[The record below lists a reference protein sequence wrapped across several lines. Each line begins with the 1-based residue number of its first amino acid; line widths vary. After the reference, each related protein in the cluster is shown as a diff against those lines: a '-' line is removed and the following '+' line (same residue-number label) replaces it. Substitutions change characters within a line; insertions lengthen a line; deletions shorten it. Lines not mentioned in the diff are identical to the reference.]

1 VDQQQA
7 VRLQPAV
14 TLGGTVLPLVGRARV
29 YACGITPYDVTHLG
43 HAATY
48 VWIDVLARVLAAAG
62 VQVSVC
68 RNVTNVDDVLTA
80 AASRAGSPYDEFAAI
95 QQFYFE
101 GDMTALGVRRPDL
114 EPRAHAHVQQ
124 VIELATGLLQRG
136 AAYQRDGQVY
146 FRGAGMPA
154 RAGLDGDTALRLSE
168 EYGDHPGDVAREDPF
183 DVPLWQSSH
192 GDEPAWDSPW
202 GLGRPGWHAEC
213 TAMALDAF
221 GPAVD
226 VQAGGADLRF
236 PHHAYQ
242 AAMAEALTGVTP
254 FARARLQAAVVT
266 IGGAKMAKSAGNLV
280 LVKDLLASHPV
291 AAVRMLILDRR
302 WAEDWDYRP
311 RDLEHAAAR
320 VERLSAAAGRPS
332 RGAPGSDDA
341 ARAAIRSA
349 LARDLDVPAALEIAE
364 DAGGQA
370 ARDLGEFLGLR

>member
-1 VDQQQA
+1 
-7 VRLQPAV
+7 
-14 TLGGTVLPLVGRARV
+14 
-29 YACGITPYDVTHLG
+29 
-43 HAATY
+43 
-48 VWIDVLARVLAAAG
+48 
-62 VQVSVC
+62 
-68 RNVTNVDDVLTA
+68 VDDVLTA

-95 QQFYFE
+95 QQFYFD

-124 VIELATGLLQRG
+124 VIELASGLLQRG

-154 RAGLDGDTALRLSE
+154 RAGLDRDIALRLSQ
-168 EYGDHPGDVAREDPF
+168 EYGDHPGDVARDDPF
-183 DVPLWQSSH
+183 DAPVWQSSH

-202 GLGRPGWHAEC
+202 GPGRPGWHAEC

-280 LVKDLLASHPV
+280 LVKDLLASYPM

-302 WAEDWDYRP
+302 WAADWDYHP

-332 RGAPGSDDA
+332 RGALGSDDS

-349 LARDLDVPAALEIAE
+349 LARDLDVPTALEIAE
-364 DAGGQA
+364 DAGGPVGSELA
-370 ARDLGEFLGLR
+370 HFLGLR

>member
-7 VRLQPAV
+7 VRLQPGV
-14 TLGGTVLPLVGRARV
+14 TLGGTGLQLVGRARV

-62 VQVSVC
+62 VQVTVC

-95 QQFYFE
+95 QQFYFD

-124 VIELATGLLQRG
+124 VIELASGLLQRG

-146 FRGAGMPA
+146 FRGTGMPA
-154 RAGLDGDTALRLSE
+154 RAGLDHDTALRLSR
-168 EYGDHPGDVAREDPF
+168 EYGDHPGDVARDDPF
-183 DVPLWQSSH
+183 DAPVWQSSH

-202 GLGRPGWHAEC
+202 GPGRPGWHAEC

-280 LVKDLLASHPV
+280 LVKDLLASYPM

-302 WAEDWDYRP
+302 WAADWDYRP

-332 RGAPGSDDA
+332 RGALGSDDA

-349 LARDLDVPAALEIAE
+349 LARDLDVPTALEIAE
-364 DAGGQA
+364 DAGGPVA
-370 ARDLGEFLGLR
+370 SELADSLSLR

>member
-1 VDQQQA
+1 MDQQQA
-7 VRLQPAV
+7 VRMQPGV
-14 TLGGTVLPLVGRARV
+14 MLGGRPLQLVGRARV

-48 VWIDVLARVLAAAG
+48 VWVDVLARVLAAAG
-62 VQVSVC
+62 VQVTVC

-95 QQFYFE
+95 QQFYFD
-101 GDMTALGVRRPDL
+101 GDMAALGVRRPDL

-124 VIELATGLLQRG
+124 VIELASGLVQRG

-154 RAGLDGDTALRLSE
+154 RAGLDRYAALRLSE
-168 EYGDHPGDVAREDPF
+168 EYGDHPGDVARDDPF
-183 DVPLWQSSH
+183 DVPVWQSSL

-202 GLGRPGWHAEC
+202 GPGRPGWHAEC

-226 VQAGGADLRF
+226 VQAGGGDLRF

-254 FARARLQAAVVT
+254 FARARLQSAVVT

-280 LVKDLLASHPV
+280 LVKDLLASYPV
-291 AAVRMLILDRR
+291 AAIRMLILDRR
-302 WAEDWDYRP
+302 WAADWDYHP

-341 ARAAIRSA
+341 VRGAIRSA
-349 LARDLDVPAALEIAE
+349 LARDLDVPTALEVAE
-364 DAGGQA
+364 DAGGRA
-370 ARDLGEFLGLR
+370 ATELGGFLGLR

>member
-7 VRLQPAV
+7 VRLQPGV
-14 TLGGTVLPLVGRARV
+14 TLGGTGLQLVGRARV

-62 VQVSVC
+62 VQVTVC

-95 QQFYFE
+95 QQFYFD

-124 VIELATGLLQRG
+124 VIELASGLLQRG

-154 RAGLDGDTALRLSE
+154 RAGLDRDTALRLSQ
-168 EYGDHPGDVAREDPF
+168 EYGDHPGDVARDDPF
-183 DVPLWQSSH
+183 DAPVWQSSH

-202 GLGRPGWHAEC
+202 GPGRPGWHAEC

-280 LVKDLLASHPV
+280 LVKDLLASYPM

-302 WAEDWDYRP
+302 WAADWDYHP
-311 RDLEHAAAR
+311 GDLEHAAAR

-332 RGAPGSDDA
+332 RGALGSDDS
-341 ARAAIRSA
+341 ARVAIRSA
-349 LARDLDVPAALEIAE
+349 LARDLDVPTALEIAE
-364 DAGGQA
+364 DAGGPVA
-370 ARDLGEFLGLR
+370 SELAHFLGLR